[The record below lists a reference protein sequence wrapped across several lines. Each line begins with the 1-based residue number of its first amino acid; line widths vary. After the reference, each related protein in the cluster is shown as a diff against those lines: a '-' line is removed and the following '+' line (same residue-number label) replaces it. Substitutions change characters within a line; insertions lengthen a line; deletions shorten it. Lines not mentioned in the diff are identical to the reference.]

1 MIITLLNSAKLAVDF
16 TQEEGEVIDYLLEN
30 SDGIAAVRQFLNLM
44 IENKRAQMQEHIRIV
59 SYKTLVENADIN
71 EAMALANPELANAI
85 RAVKEV

>member
-44 IENKRAQMQEHIRIV
+44 IENKRAQMQEHIRVIAF
-59 SYKTLVENADIN
+59 KTIVENAEIN
-71 EAMALANPELANAI
+71 EAMALANPEMANAI